1 MKRRVF
7 WIGLPRGFESVPSL
21 RNDRIVY
28 FVDNIGSDSD
38 ATVRLLH
45 SLGIVSRPV
54 SGGIAG
60 LDQLRNREPGCVLID
75 IDADGIDAAAVF
87 GALQER
93 RAGLP
98 VVVIS
103 AQAEMS
109 AVVDV
114 MRLGAC
120 DYISKP
126 LDRETVAAS
135 LTRVFERLQDE
146 TAAYKRRE
154 CALAAIADLTHREQ
168 DILRGLVA
176 GRANKTLAHD
186 LGLSIRTIEMHR
198 AHLMARLGVTS
209 LAQVIRLAFEAG
221 LNPEAVAM
229 APAVSES
236 A

>member
-1 MKRRVF
+1 M
-7 WIGLPRGFESVPSL
+7 PSTK
-21 RNDRIVY
+21 NNQIVY
-28 FVDNIGSDSD
+28 FVGSDSE
-38 ATVRLLH
+38 ATARLLQ
-45 SLGIVSRPV
+45 SLGIVSRQV
-54 SGGIAG
+54 LGGVAG
-60 LDQLRNREPGCVLID
+60 LDQLRDREPGCVLID

-87 GALQER
+87 GALPER

-126 LDRETVAAS
+126 LDRNTVAAS
-135 LTRVFERLQDE
+135 LTRVFDRLRDE
-146 TAAYKRRE
+146 TAAYRRRQ

-186 LGLSIRTIEMHR
+186 LGLSVRTVEMHR
-198 AHLMARLGVTS
+198 SHLMAKLGVNS
-209 LAQVIRLAFEAG
+209 LARAIRLAFEAG
-221 LNPEAVAM
+221 LDPEAMSM